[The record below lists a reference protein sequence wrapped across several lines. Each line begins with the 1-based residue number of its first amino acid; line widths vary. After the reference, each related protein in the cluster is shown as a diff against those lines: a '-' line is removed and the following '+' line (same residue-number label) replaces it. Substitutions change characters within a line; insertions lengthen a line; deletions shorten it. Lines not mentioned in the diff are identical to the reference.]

1 LKPALFRFDG
11 FLTRLWTEAPWRLLP
26 ASMAAARGLWRSG
39 GGRCGLSAGTNQPNS
54 LRTAYQDRLTAV
66 QITGSAMPTANPEK
80 AKLLL
85 LENVNDSAV
94 ELLRSSGFS
103 AIERLPKA
111 LQGDALRKAL
121 KGISILGIRSR
132 TALTRDVFA
141 AADQLAAVGCFSVGT
156 NQVDLDAARKRGIP
170 VFNAPFSNTRSVAE
184 LVIGEIVMLL
194 RQIFPRSVA
203 AHDGGW
209 DKSAAGSREVR
220 GRTLGI
226 IGYGN
231 IGSQLSTLAEAMGM
245 RVIYF
250 DRTDKLRHGNTE
262 PVDQLETLLAQSD
275 VVSLHVPETHETHN
289 MIGARELRL
298 MKPGSCLINNSRGTV
313 VDLDALAAALRDGH
327 LAGAA
332 LDVFPVEPSS
342 NSERFQSPVQG
353 LENVI
358 LTPHIGGSTEEA
370 QERIGKEVARKLLD
384 YCINGSTMGAV
395 NFPQVQLHARAH
407 GVRFSHVHHNVPG
420 MLRRLNEVFLQRDIN
435 IAAQYLE
442 TDSEVGYVVLDVDL
456 VGHDGGEL
464 LEEIRVLDGTI
475 NARLIYQH

>member
-1 LKPALFRFDG
+1 
-11 FLTRLWTEAPWRLLP
+11 
-26 ASMAAARGLWRSG
+26 
-39 GGRCGLSAGTNQPNS
+39 
-54 LRTAYQDRLTAV
+54 
-66 QITGSAMPTANPEK
+66 MPTANAEK

-85 LENVNDSAV
+85 LEGVNDSAV
-94 ELLRSSGFS
+94 ELLETSGFS

-111 LQGDALRKAL
+111 LEGDVLRKAL
-121 KGISILGIRSR
+121 KGISLLGIRSR
-132 TALTRDVFA
+132 TALTQDVFA
-141 AADQLAAVGCFSVGT
+141 AADQLVAVGCFSVGT
-156 NQVDLDAARKRGIP
+156 NQVDLNAARRRGIP

-194 RQIFPRSVA
+194 RQIFSRSVV

-262 PVDQLETLLAQSD
+262 PVDRLETLLAQSD
-275 VVSLHVPETHETHN
+275 VVSLHVPETPETHN
-289 MIGARELRL
+289 MIGAQELRL
-298 MKPGSCLINNSRGTV
+298 MRPGSCLINNSRGTV
-313 VDLDALAAALRDGH
+313 VDLEALAAALRDGH

-342 NSERFQSPVQG
+342 NSERFQSPVQC
-353 LENVI
+353 LKNVI

-370 QERIGKEVARKLLD
+370 QERIGKEVARKLID

-395 NFPQVQLHARAH
+395 NFPQVQLHSRDH

-442 TDSEVGYVVLDVDL
+442 TDSDVGYVVLDVDIAD
-456 VGHDGGEL
+456 HDCSEL
-464 LEEIRVLDGTI
+464 LGEIRALEGTI
-475 NARLIYQH
+475 SARLIYQH